1 MPDEPFQ
8 QSKTHVSLKHK
19 EIKRSANIYENSG
32 SWFSRTTTGIQSG
45 SKSIRSQDQ
54 LWPSFSTIIWV
65 TWILCGF
72 RLVLEEKTGKEI
84 SES

>member
-54 LWPSFSTIIWV
+54 L
-65 TWILCGF
+65 
-72 RLVLEEKTGKEI
+72 
-84 SES
+84 